1 MTPETLL
8 LRQINK
14 VYVSGEQ
21 PAYLAFRPQTKD
33 NFLLSVDN
41 GDMIE
46 AYDSWKR
53 FVSNPRCHSVGVL
66 AVMYSE
72 CENENLPVIED
83 RQPYPEHCSIDFSG
97 LDRKIIN
104 SKSKLLWDKASKRGW
119 LYRQPE

>member
-14 VYVSGEQ
+14 VYASGEQ

-66 AVMYSE
+66 AVMHRE

-83 RQPYPEHCSIDFSG
+83 GQPYSEHCSIDFSG
-97 LDRKIIN
+97 LERKIIN
-104 SKSKLLWDKASKRGW
+104 SKSKLLWDKAIERGW